1 MLGEPELDALG
12 DAELAALLARGD
24 DLLVARSAP
33 EAKLRIVDP
42 LRSGTPSR

>member
-12 DAELAALLARGD
+12 DALAALLARGD

-33 EAKLRIVDP
+33 EAKLRIVDT